1 MQIIFFF
8 RTAVLRKLFEI
19 RFSYKHCNF
28 WRVCL
33 LFKMASKTVT
43 RSINSFVS
51 VESSAPFRPMR
62 AELQLISKFV
72 VSGCAFCKLQRNQ
85 LGFSD
90 PSIILADVLG
100 NTCLL
105 VIGAFCISQFQLHP
119 VPPPGLLR
127 GICPPYQSRGRGCPG
142 AGHLPTPGLFPSF
155 SHARGF
161 LSEYITTQRI
171 LPGKKAKWLICQ
183 GQGVVKAC
191 SWFYACISSLLI
203 KPELRT
209 ATSGAIEVILFEKH
223 PFIFAFE
230 VRERNP

>member
-1 MQIIFFF
+1 M
-8 RTAVLRKLFEI
+8 EI

-28 WRVCL
+28 SRVCL
-33 LFKMASKTVT
+33 LVKMASKTVT

-127 GICPPYQSRGRGCPG
+127 GICPPYQSRGRGICKFC
-142 AGHLPTPGLFPSF
+142 A
-155 SHARGF
+155 ARG
-161 LSEYITTQRI
+161 
-171 LPGKKAKWLICQ
+171 PGICQ
-183 GQGVVKAC
+183 PRGH
-191 SWFYACISSLLI
+191 S
-203 KPELRT
+203 R
-209 ATSGAIEVILFEKH
+209 
-223 PFIFAFE
+223 AFHTHA
-230 VRERNP
+230 VSYQNI

>member
-1 MQIIFFF
+1 MKFQYTNHIFF

-72 VSGCAFCKLQRNQ
+72 VSGCAFCELQRNQ

-105 VIGAFCISQFQLHP
+105 VIGAFCISQFRLHP
-119 VPPPGLLR
+119 VSPPPGYCGAFARLISPGGGAALGP
-127 GICPPYQSRGRGCPG
+127 GICQPRGYSRPFHTHAVSYQN
-142 AGHLPTPGLFPSF
+142 
-155 SHARGF
+155 
-161 LSEYITTQRI
+161 I
-171 LPGKKAKWLICQ
+171 
-183 GQGVVKAC
+183 
-191 SWFYACISSLLI
+191 
-203 KPELRT
+203 
-209 ATSGAIEVILFEKH
+209 
-223 PFIFAFE
+223 
-230 VRERNP
+230 

>member
-1 MQIIFFF
+1 
-8 RTAVLRKLFEI
+8 
-19 RFSYKHCNF
+19 
-28 WRVCL
+28 
-33 LFKMASKTVT
+33 MASKTVT

-119 VPPPGLLR
+119 VPPP
-127 GICPPYQSRGRGCPG
+127 PPPGYCGAFARLISPGGGAFANFVLPWGRAFANPGSIPELFTRTRFPIRIYNYTEDFTGKEGKVAHLSRTGG
-142 AGHLPTPGLFPSF
+142 
-155 SHARGF
+155 
-161 LSEYITTQRI
+161 
-171 LPGKKAKWLICQ
+171 CQ
-183 GQGVVKAC
+183 GMFLILCVHFFIAYQARITD
-191 SWFYACISSLLI
+191 SDISSYRSDI
-203 KPELRT
+203 
-209 ATSGAIEVILFEKH
+209 I
-223 PFIFAFE
+223 
-230 VRERNP
+230 

>member
-1 MQIIFFF
+1 
-8 RTAVLRKLFEI
+8 
-19 RFSYKHCNF
+19 
-28 WRVCL
+28 
-33 LFKMASKTVT
+33 MASKTVT

-119 VPPPGLLR
+119 VPPPR
-127 GICPPYQSRGRGCPG
+127 AT
-142 AGHLPTPGLFPSF
+142 AGHLPALSVRGRGICKFCA
-155 SHARGF
+155 ARG
-161 LSEYITTQRI
+161 
-171 LPGKKAKWLICQ
+171 PGICQ
-183 GQGVVKAC
+183 PRGH
-191 SWFYACISSLLI
+191 S
-203 KPELRT
+203 R
-209 ATSGAIEVILFEKH
+209 
-223 PFIFAFE
+223 AFHTHA
-230 VRERNP
+230 VSYQNI

>member
-1 MQIIFFF
+1 
-8 RTAVLRKLFEI
+8 
-19 RFSYKHCNF
+19 
-28 WRVCL
+28 
-33 LFKMASKTVT
+33 MASKTVT

-119 VPPPGLLR
+119 VPPP
-127 GICPPYQSRGRGCPG
+127 SRAT
-142 AGHLPTPGLFPSF
+142 AGHLPALSVPGEGLPWGRAFANPGGVIPELFTRTRFPIRIYNYTEDF
-155 SHARGF
+155 TGKEGKVAH
-161 LSEYITTQRI
+161 LSRT
-171 LPGKKAKWLICQ
+171 GGCQ
-183 GQGVVKAC
+183 GM
-191 SWFYACISSLLI
+191 FLI
-203 KPELRT
+203 LC
-209 ATSGAIEVILFEKH
+209 VHF
-223 PFIFAFE
+223 FIAYQA
-230 VRERNP
+230 RITDSDIRSYRSDII